1 MSRRKPVI
9 TDKGYEIS
17 LVEAPPPSPPDYQLI
32 KSWSPEK
39 YPQKIKQRPTASI
52 IISVI
57 ALLIAIFSIIHVVFP
72 SLFIGLTT
80 TVISTTTSTTQV
92 TIAITASSTV
102 TTTITSTTTQPTTV
116 TSPSTKIIYI
126 PRDLMHCRF
135 FPSLQGIKL
144 VNLTLTY
151 DKKNENKL
159 QLLFDVTISSQKN
172 IIDKKNFTILANGN
186 LNGKIN
192 TVEKISNKYRI
203 NSTITI
209 PDEGIY
215 IIDIMFN
222 ISENENCTIARIHC

>member
-17 LVEAPPPSPPDYQLI
+17 LVETPPPSPPDYQLI
-32 KSWSPEK
+32 KSWSPKK

-80 TVISTTTSTTQV
+80 TVTSTTTSTTQV

-102 TTTITSTTTQPTTV
+102 TTTITSTTTQPATV

-135 FPSLQGIKL
+135 PIKL

-151 DKKNENKL
+151 DKNNENKL
-159 QLLFDVTISSQKN
+159 QLLFDVTISPQKN
-172 IIDKKNFTILANGN
+172 IPIDKKNFTVLANGN
-186 LNGKIN
+186 LNEIIN
-192 TVEKISNKYRI
+192 TVEKISNKYRV

-222 ISENENCTIARIHC
+222 ISENESCTIARIHC